1 MSNNFLLVVTVSTY
15 ICLVEER
22 KKKRKKKASQ
32 FSIIF
37 ISVLCCLFP
46 FAGSCRNKGQCL
58 IYFPL
63 ETLALQ
69 ADEIL
74 VLFRGKERIYLSVQC
89 VPKRGRSWAAALE
102 GLLELCAT
110 QVSVIPPLGES
121 ILIQPGDV
129 GLNVGPEVGF
139 SVAWIPLYLKLGLQ
153 NLPSLAGKFFKPPR
167 ESVPPLAKASW
178 KIYGC

>member
-1 MSNNFLLVVTVSTY
+1 M
-15 ICLVEER
+15 
-22 KKKRKKKASQ
+22 
-32 FSIIF
+32 
-37 ISVLCCLFP
+37 
-46 FAGSCRNKGQCL
+46 

-89 VPKRGRSWAAALE
+89 VSKRGRSWAAALE
-102 GLLELCAT
+102 GLLESPLCY
-110 QVSVIPPLGES
+110 
-121 ILIQPGDV
+121 PGVCDSPTTHM
-129 GLNVGPEVGF
+129 GLEVGF